1 MSYSKYD
8 DYISPQRLAEE
19 AERASEEAEA
29 KRSWLFRDPLRGLS
43 IDKFPYSRDD
53 GELRLDFIFKAAM
66 YGPMIGIAALME
78 APWLFL
84 WLALWVGV
92 NFLRRNS

>member
-1 MSYSKYD
+1 MATYRYSKYD
-8 DYISPQRLAEE
+8 VEDTPEDYTEVSVE
-19 AERASEEAEA
+19 
-29 KRSWLFRDPLRGLS
+29 KKGWLFRDPLRGLS

-53 GELRLDFIFKAAM
+53 GELKLDFIFKAAM

-84 WLALWVGV
+84 WLTLWVGV